1 MNPRIRIRIWI
12 HTKMSWIRNTG
23 LKLFESS
30 SYIKLPHFFYISK
43 TTTHEYMYAIIKWD
57 YSLYCYYI
65 SFGLLVFCTTNV
77 SFRHPGEFDRFLYVG
92 DVVFTSSPEDGAKE
106 WILILANEKM

>member
-1 MNPRIRIRIWI
+1 
-12 HTKMSWIRNTG
+12 
-23 LKLFESS
+23 
-30 SYIKLPHFFYISK
+30 
-43 TTTHEYMYAIIKWD
+43 MYAIIKWD

-65 SFGLLVFCTTNV
+65 SFGLLIFCTTNV
-77 SFRHPGEFDRFLYVG
+77 PFRHPGEFDRFPYEG